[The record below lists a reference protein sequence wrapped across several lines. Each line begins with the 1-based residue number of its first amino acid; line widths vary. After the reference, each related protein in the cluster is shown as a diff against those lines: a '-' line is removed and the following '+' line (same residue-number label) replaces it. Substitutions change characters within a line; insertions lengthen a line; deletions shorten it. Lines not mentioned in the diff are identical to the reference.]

1 MTALGNESHDPPG
14 TLPSVWS
21 KQNTWWCTTKLT
33 NKNKYI
39 YNLSSALSTESS
51 DGQCGMMAQSLTNNN
66 RCSERVDDI
75 TACTSIAEQN
85 IFFWW
90 GNIPRM
96 QWLGQLLHA
105 NVSVDKTLSCT
116 KLLTCARVGRWLLV
130 RGILFDKLYRIYP
143 LHHTYHT
150 HFFMNML
157 LDWRMSFRQMFSI
170 SLFLVRYE
178 PCQGFYHTHPVY
190 FETQWQWRVS

>member
-1 MTALGNESHDPPG
+1 MA
-14 TLPSVWS
+14 SVA
-21 KQNTWWCTTKLT
+21 WWHSPWITIGAVRGWTTSQL
-33 NKNKYI
+33 
-39 YNLSSALSTESS
+39 
-51 DGQCGMMAQSLTNNN
+51 AQL
-66 RCSERVDDI
+66 
-75 TACTSIAEQN
+75 AEQN
-85 IFFWW
+85 ICFWW
-90 GNIPRM
+90 GNISRM

-116 KLLTCARVGRWLLV
+116 KLLTCARVGRWLLI
-130 RGILFDKLYRIYP
+130 RGILFDKMYRSHP

-157 LDWRMSFRQMFSI
+157 LDWRMSFRQMFST

-190 FETQWQWRVS
+190 FETLWQWRVSYSALARIVYTCDRWKSF